1 MTEQVGQTDP
11 AMLLLIREL
20 SGGMASLRE
29 AGTKQAD
36 DTHAVRLALAEIKAS
51 LAPLARVATDQ
62 QDMKTRVAIHD
73 AKINEFDDV
82 EKRVTALEQ
91 ANSLRTGWEGFG
103 GKLLYL
109 LGGSVVTAI
118 VVAVA
123 VALRT

>member
-1 MTEQVGQTDP
+1 MTENVGQTDP

-118 VVAVA
+118 VVAVSM
-123 VALRT
+123 ALRT